1 MSQRHLSCEVWGR
14 AVKMHVSPSSQRRR
28 YTRRRARGAP
38 SLTRASASPAGR
50 NGRDSS
56 VCACMHVC
64 VCLRFFQVGVG
75 MRGGCEPALDQQA
88 KEEKQAARGSFLFGN
103 LFCFLNVRVSRW
115 CV

>member
-14 AVKMHVSPSSQRRR
+14 AVKMHVSPSSQRRH
-28 YTRRRARGAP
+28 YTGCRGQGAP
-38 SLTRASASPAGR
+38 SLTRVSASSCR
-50 NGRDSS
+50 EEQERQLS
-56 VCACMHVC
+56 VC
-64 VCLRFFQVGVG
+64 VCVCVSVRFFQVGAG